1 MSKITHDGLT
11 RSDTGCFVVVPS
23 VCQRD
28 KGLYSLL
35 IALVVVKD
43 PQTIDWTQYWNPMIY
58 VDNTAVDPKTT
69 IVRTLLYDVVT
80 WEAFFVERHRLKGTF
95 VENLELF
102 HFPFDTQVT
111 MTRHYRLSSLWML

>member
-1 MSKITHDGLT
+1 
-11 RSDTGCFVVVPS
+11 
-23 VCQRD
+23 
-28 KGLYSLL
+28 LL
-35 IALVVVKD
+35 IALDVVKD

-111 MTRHYRLSSLWML
+111 VTHH